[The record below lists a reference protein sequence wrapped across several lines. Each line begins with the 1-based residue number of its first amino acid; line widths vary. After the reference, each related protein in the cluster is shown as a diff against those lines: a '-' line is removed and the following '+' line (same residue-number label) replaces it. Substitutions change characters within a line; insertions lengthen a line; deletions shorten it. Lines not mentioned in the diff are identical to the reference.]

1 MTFNLFDSI
10 LISLALILPICY
22 YLLAHRIVYPQPL
35 PGIPYNQTAS
45 HRILGDIPDLVT
57 SVRRTKETSSWCF
70 SQCRRLKSPVIQLFL
85 RPFSKPFVFVD
96 DARETEDMLLR
107 RTREFDR
114 APSTAAFFRTVL
126 PRASIVKPTDHEFKA
141 QRRLWVDVM
150 SPAFLRTVVAPN
162 IYRSTLELVEL
173 WRLKSRVGGG
183 RPFEAHHDLET
194 AAFDAIWVA
203 VLGSELGG
211 IRSEIE
217 AVTTSKEDRHQN
229 QQQQILQTQQE
240 YEDQDQPAHMPGA
253 ERSDLYEAIQ
263 YLNKSVERIMASP
276 MPVLHHWLIR
286 QTPTYRRYETIKNR
300 EILRILKSAYARFKA
315 LKLSSNLDSHSQEEA
330 NEQHQH
336 DTCAMDLVLRREMI
350 SSERRGTILPPP
362 EENLEMQDELLMLL
376 VAGHETTAN
385 TLSWFVKFMAH
396 HPSSQDRLRQH
407 LRAAFPSSTASS
419 PPSAAEILSSTTSI
433 PYLDATIAETNRL
446 AATVPLIVRVT
457 TVDTHILG
465 FAVPKGTH
473 VMCNSRVT
481 EPYDDMDDSVVDG
494 GGGDLESRR
503 SESSRVAM
511 EKRLKEGLGGA
522 YQMRRD
528 LDRFEPERWLV
539 KKSKLG
545 KGR

>member
-150 SPAFLRTVVAPN
+150 SPAFLRSVVAPN

-173 WRLKSRVGGG
+173 WRLKSRVGGGG

-229 QQQQILQTQQE
+229 Q
-240 YEDQDQPAHMPGA
+240 
-253 ERSDLYEAIQ
+253 
-263 YLNKSVERIMASP
+263 
-276 MPVLHHWLIR
+276 
-286 QTPTYRRYETIKNR
+286 
-300 EILRILKSAYARFKA
+300 
-315 LKLSSNLDSHSQEEA
+315 
-330 NEQHQH
+330 
-336 DTCAMDLVLRREMI
+336 
-350 SSERRGTILPPP
+350 
-362 EENLEMQDELLMLL
+362 
-376 VAGHETTAN
+376 
-385 TLSWFVKFMAH
+385 
-396 HPSSQDRLRQH
+396 
-407 LRAAFPSSTASS
+407 
-419 PPSAAEILSSTTSI
+419 
-433 PYLDATIAETNRL
+433 
-446 AATVPLIVRVT
+446 
-457 TVDTHILG
+457 
-465 FAVPKGTH
+465 
-473 VMCNSRVT
+473 
-481 EPYDDMDDSVVDG
+481 
-494 GGGDLESRR
+494 
-503 SESSRVAM
+503 
-511 EKRLKEGLGGA
+511 
-522 YQMRRD
+522 
-528 LDRFEPERWLV
+528 
-539 KKSKLG
+539 
-545 KGR
+545 